1 MFLKTIKNFINLKL
15 FLSQCQKIQIRQKE
29 TGTNSYLK
37 FKIRISQLIA
47 KIKISQSYDKSNFKQ

>member
-1 MFLKTIKNFINLKL
+1 MSLKTIKNFINSKL
-15 FLSQCQKIQIRQKE
+15 FLSQCQKIQIKQKK

-47 KIKISQSYDKSNFKQ
+47 KIKISQFYDKSNFKQ